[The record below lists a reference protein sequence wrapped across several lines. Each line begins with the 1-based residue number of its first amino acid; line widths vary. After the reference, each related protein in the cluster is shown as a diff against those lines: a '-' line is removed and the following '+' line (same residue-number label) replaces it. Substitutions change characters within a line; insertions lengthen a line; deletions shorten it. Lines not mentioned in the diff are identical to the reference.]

1 MVKIT
6 NKGDKAWV
14 TFSLMAEDADTVV
27 VSGEWNEWKSEPMK
41 RKKNGEYT
49 IRRLLNKG
57 QSYEFGYMVNGKEWQ
72 CDDALGCVASPFGSD
87 NSLLEL

>member
-6 NKGDKAWV
+6 EKGDKAWV
-14 TFSLMAEDADTVV
+14 TFSIMAKEAETVSI
-27 VSGEWNEWKSEPMK
+27 SGAWNEWKSEPMK
-41 RKKNGEYT
+41 KKKNGEFT

-57 QSYEFGYMVNGKEWQ
+57 QSYEFGYTVNGQEWH
-72 CDDALGCVASPFGSD
+72 CDDDLGCVASPYGSN

>member
-14 TFSLMAEDADTVV
+14 TFSFMAEDADTVV
-27 VSGEWNEWKSEPMK
+27 ISGAWNEWKSEPMK
-41 RKKNGEYT
+41 KKKSGEFT

-57 QSYEFGYMVNGKEWQ
+57 QSYEFGYTVNGQEWH
-72 CDDALGCVASPFGSD
+72 CDEELGCVASPFGSD